1 MNDQRNPSVGGNRT
15 HRATDNGTNTPPRVH
30 RSQQRL
36 ALFALNPERLT
47 VLSNVYDGIAEAGE
61 HERTHEEPGTPDG
74 YPGSSDHQ
82 GERHPA
88 GAQGRRARTPQAT
101 DKHSWNVKRACSTQS
116 ESRRDEPERCCANA
130 QRVKSL
136 GISREEA
143 GRKRTIGSE
152 RCRGSDPRCALMM
165 MLHPP
170 NSARLIEHMQRSL
183 RWKTIIHAVRTPG
196 GVRVSELVEATGA
209 SHMTIRRDLAELEQR
224 GMLRR
229 THGGA
234 VSLPARGTH
243 LPFAVRADSQAEQK
257 RAVAAAAAALIPN
270 GSSVFI
276 DAGTTCT
283 AVAHALSGRDI
294 TVMALSVHAASAL
307 GERPGARI
315 LTPGGL
321 LDIQELTWTGY
332 SAVLAVQDFRADAA
346 VLGVCA
352 WDETGMSATSKQ
364 DADTK
369 RALMQASTTVIAVTT
384 ADKFNTSATF
394 AVSPS
399 SHVHTV
405 VTNRAAHVAPAWLA
419 AAGVDVLVADL
430 QTPPMRLS
438 TELHREPGR
447 PRRT

>member
-1 MNDQRNPSVGGNRT
+1 
-15 HRATDNGTNTPPRVH
+15 
-30 RSQQRL
+30 
-36 ALFALNPERLT
+36 
-47 VLSNVYDGIAEAGE
+47 
-61 HERTHEEPGTPDG
+61 
-74 YPGSSDHQ
+74 
-82 GERHPA
+82 
-88 GAQGRRARTPQAT
+88 
-101 DKHSWNVKRACSTQS
+101 
-116 ESRRDEPERCCANA
+116 
-130 QRVKSL
+130 
-136 GISREEA
+136 
-143 GRKRTIGSE
+143 
-152 RCRGSDPRCALMM
+152 
-165 MLHPP
+165 
-170 NSARLIEHMQRSL
+170 MQRSL